1 MKADRLPVGRIFDGT
16 ERLEAPLF
24 QRPYVWNED
33 DNWVPLWDAAHSL
46 IRKRAA
52 EQRVRPHFLGTIVLD
67 QLKTRTGHIHS
78 REIVDGQQR
87 LTTFQLMLAAARDL
101 CRDMQQKEY
110 AAAFDKLAK
119 NDAPLSKEDDEL
131 FKVWPTNAD
140 RGLFRQV
147 MLCKNPLD
155 VAKMLD
161 GCERDDRLMAR
172 GYLYFYDRFKDWLAP
187 SNGDVQGCLRILH
200 QALTEDLLLVV
211 IDLEENDDSQEIF
224 ETLNALG
231 TPLLP
236 ADLVKNF
243 LFRKA
248 ESLALD
254 TEALYHRYWEMY
266 DIGRSYWRKPVRQ
279 GRLKRPRLDLF
290 LGHYLTLV
298 TGDEVS
304 ATKLFTEFRECV
316 GETPDA
322 DTIQEQMKTFSE
334 FASVYKSFEGFSPD
348 TRDGLFFQRLA
359 QMDTTTVFPLLLE
372 IYKHHGD
379 CSHSK
384 ELAQILTDVESFL
397 VRRAICELTPKN
409 YNNLFAQMAKKLRT
423 GGSPTAG
430 AARSLLLADQAETS
444 RWPDDA
450 ELHKAWGRL
459 LFYKRLTRARLRMV
473 LEACDAA
480 MRGPKTEV
488 VKIEPRLTIEHL
500 MPVGWREWW
509 QLPCESGSPESYEA
523 AARRDEVVH
532 HIGNLT
538 LLNKRLNPS
547 ISNGPWGKKLPAILK
562 HSALN
567 LNRPLSAHPSWD
579 EASIEGRGEN
589 LFRYAVAV
597 WPYPKS

>member
-16 ERLEAPLF
+16 ERFEAPLF
-24 QRPYVWNED
+24 QRPYVWNEE
-33 DNWVPLWDAAHSL
+33 DNWVPLWEAAQTL

-101 CRDMQQKEY
+101 CRDMQQNDY

-140 RGLFRQV
+140 RDLFRRI
-147 MLCKNPLD
+147 MLCRNPLD

-172 GYLYFYDRFKDWLAP
+172 GYIYFYDRFKEWLSP
-187 SNGDVQGCLRILH
+187 SNGDVPGRLRILH
-200 QALTEDLLLVV
+200 QVLTDDLLLVV
-211 IDLEENDDSQEIF
+211 IDLDESDDSQEIF

-248 ESLALD
+248 ESLGLD
-254 TEALYHRYWEMY
+254 TQALYHRYWEMY
-266 DIGRSYWRKPVRQ
+266 DIGKSYWRKRVRQ
-279 GRLKRPRLDLF
+279 GRLNRPRLDLF
-290 LGHYLTLV
+290 LGHYLTLM

-304 ATKLFTEFRECV
+304 ATKLFTEFREYV
-316 GETPDA
+316 GEAPDA
-322 DTIQEQMKTFSE
+322 NTIQEQMKCFSE
-334 FASVYKSFEGFSPD
+334 FAGVYRSFEDFSPD

-372 IYKHHGD
+372 VYKHHGD
-379 CSHSK
+379 CSRSR

-397 VRRAICELTPKN
+397 ARRTICELTPKN
-409 YNNLFAQMAKKLRT
+409 YNNLFAQMARQLRS
-423 GGSPTAG
+423 GGSPNAG
-430 AARSLLLADQAETS
+430 AVRALLRADRADTS
-444 RWPDDA
+444 RWPDDE
-450 ELHKAWGRL
+450 ELHKAWVRL
-459 LFYKRLTRARLRMV
+459 LFYKRLPRPRLRMV
-473 LEACDAA
+473 LEACDTA
-480 MRGPKTEV
+480 MRGPKTEI
-488 VKIEPRLTIEHL
+488 VKIELGLTIEHL
-500 MPVGWREWW
+500 MPVGWRESWP
-509 QLPCESGSPESYEA
+509 LPCESGTPESYEA
-523 AARRDEVVH
+523 ATRRDEVIH

-547 ISNGPWGKKLPAILK
+547 VSNGPWDRKLPAILK

-567 LNRPLSAHPSWD
+567 LNRPLADYPGWD
-579 EASIEGRGEN
+579 EESIERRSEE
-589 LFRYAVAV
+589 LFHYAVAV